1 MINQKN
7 ISIKFNEL
15 FAVSLIT
22 LLPLTI
28 FIGSS
33 VMNLNVILLD
43 LIFLFEIFKKKKVNF
58 LKNNTFYFLI
68 FLWFVLIA
76 NLIFVSI
83 DPSRS
88 LLRTVGFFRFI
99 IFIFALKYFFE
110 INNATYREK
119 IFKVWTIFFI
129 IVSIDLVYEFFIGQ
143 NLFGWKA
150 ALPGRLVGFF
160 QDEMK
165 IGHFYSAFILIS
177 LITIDKVL
185 NGPLFNKKSKILKI
199 SIFYTFV
206 LFFFVISFL
215 IGERANFA
223 RILFFLT
230 LFLLIFKKDY
240 KVMFSILLISI
251 FIFFNIMSNND
262 RFKQRFWLT
271 FIFPLINDPVKTM
284 FTPPYGNHYKVALE
298 IFDNHK
304 GFGVGIR
311 NYVIESRKDIYSK
324 DASVH
329 PHQVHFEFLA
339 ELGLSGYLIFFYF
352 FILSVFN
359 AFKSFLTSK
368 NFYQLAGILFVFASL
383 LPFIPSGSFFTTYGA
398 VLFWLNFALLIQNNK
413 SH

>member
-1 MINQKN
+1 MIDQKS
-7 ISIKFNEL
+7 ISIRFNEL
-15 FAVSLIT
+15 FAVSLIA

-33 VMNLNVILLD
+33 VMNLTVILLD
-43 LIFLFEIFKKKKVNF
+43 LVFLFEIFKKKKLNF

-76 NLIFVSI
+76 NLIFISI

-110 INNATYREK
+110 INNSSYREK
-119 IFKVWTIFFI
+119 IFKIWTIFFI

-150 ALPGRLVGFF
+150 ELPGRLVGFF

-177 LITIDKVL
+177 LITVDKFL
-185 NGPLFNKKSKILKI
+185 NSPLLNKKSKFLKI

-215 IGERANFA
+215 IGERANFV

-230 LFLLIFKKDY
+230 LFLVIFKKDY
-240 KVMFSILLISI
+240 KIMFSILLVSI

-271 FIFPLINDPVKTM
+271 FIYPLINDPVEIM
-284 FTPPYGNHYKVALE
+284 FTAPYGNHYKIALE

-304 GFGVGIR
+304 AFGVGIR

-329 PHQVHFEFLA
+329 PHQVHFEFLS

-352 FILSVFN
+352 FIHSIFVG
-359 AFKSFLTSK
+359 FKSFLTSK

-398 VLFWLNFALLIQNNK
+398 VLFWLNFALLMQNNK
-413 SH
+413 SN